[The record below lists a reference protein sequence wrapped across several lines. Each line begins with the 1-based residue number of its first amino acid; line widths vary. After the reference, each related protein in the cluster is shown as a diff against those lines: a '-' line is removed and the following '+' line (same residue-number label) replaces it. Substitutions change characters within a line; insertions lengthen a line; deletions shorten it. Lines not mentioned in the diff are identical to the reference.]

1 MSQNAL
7 SEIMVATVFRADFRL
22 SGSLLQ
28 GLRNWILELSM
39 GLFWWRTIWASQAL
53 NIVATLPI
61 LKLETNQALK
71 LKQINCHKT
80 WKHRQSE
87 NVNKFL
93 FLFHVLNWL
102 TDRLGKEWV
111 PFSFLRRRKWEPEK
125 SWLCTVAVTQVRLT
139 PLLPL
144 PGLLSVAA
152 YWNIGPN

>member
-111 PFSFLRRRKWEPEK
+111 PFSFLRRRKWEPGEV
-125 SWLCTVAVTQVRLT
+125 LAVHCSCDTGPPHT
-139 PLLPL
+139 
-144 PGLLSVAA
+144 SAA
-152 YWNIGPN
+152 PTWAPVCCRILKHRA